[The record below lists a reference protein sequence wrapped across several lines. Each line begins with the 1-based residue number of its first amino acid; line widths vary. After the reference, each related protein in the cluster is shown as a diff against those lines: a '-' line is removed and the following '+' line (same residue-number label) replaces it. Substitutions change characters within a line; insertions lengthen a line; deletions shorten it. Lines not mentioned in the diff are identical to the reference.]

1 MQGQRERVGEVF
13 VDAGMVWIGD
23 PCYVMGDDASSRV
36 KNWIDDFCNK
46 LDWEKK
52 VSAPLGEGTGFA
64 VESGYGDGSY
74 PVYVTKNSEGRVI
87 KLEVEFDSDD
97 YADDDDHDED
107 YAEGNSDWDLR
118 GTW

>member
-1 MQGQRERVGEVF
+1 
-13 VDAGMVWIGD
+13 
-23 PCYVMGDDASSRV
+23 
-36 KNWIDDFCNK
+36 
-46 LDWEKK
+46 
-52 VSAPLGEGTGFA
+52 
-64 VESGYGDGSY
+64 
-74 PVYVTKNSEGRVI
+74 VYVTKNREGRVI